1 MTEPAA
7 QSYAKHTKW
16 DSKFHFF
23 LAPLLAL
30 LLLFAIYQAWRRTDG
45 LTLGFLVLVIA
56 VFTLAFITRLYS
68 LKVQDRVIRLEE
80 RLRIAGLAPPLQ
92 PRLSELSEDQLIG
105 LRFACDAEVAALAER
120 ALNEKLTRDAVKKAV
135 VNWRTDSW
143 RI

>member
-1 MTEPAA
+1 MAEPA

-16 DSKFHFF
+16 DPKFHFF
-23 LAPLLAL
+23 LAPLLVV
-30 LLLFAIYQAWRRTDG
+30 LLLFAIRQAWRHTDG
-45 LTLGFLVLVIA
+45 LTLGFLALVIA
-56 VFTLAFITRLYS
+56 VFTLAFTTRLYS

-80 RLRIAGLAPPLQ
+80 RLRIVQLAPELHA
-92 PRLSELSEDQLIG
+92 RLSELSEDQLIG

-135 VNWRTDSW
+135 VTWRADSW